1 MVSLSSLCF
10 SIVPSTLRQVY
21 GLFRTLYDRKE
32 SLMYYKIL
40 DLTCLIVLK
49 NYSKNGIFLSAAAL
63 KKFERL
69 SIIHREDCPLLVIP
83 LYVMRNKVKEYGSM
97 EDEDDFM
104 MGPRFNDHFDD
115 ARFPLLV

>member
-1 MVSLSSLCF
+1 M
-10 SIVPSTLRQVY
+10 
-21 GLFRTLYDRKE
+21 
-32 SLMYYKIL
+32 
-40 DLTCLIVLK
+40 K
-49 NYSKNGIFLSAAAL
+49 NSSKNRIFLSVAAL

-69 SIIHREDCPLLVIP
+69 SNIHQGDCPLLVIP

-97 EDEDDFM
+97 EDEDDYM